1 MGKSRLLVPAFLL
14 ALMVSVGVA
23 ACGGGESEED
33 KITSLIEKS
42 ATSTDPADCK
52 ALQTQNFM
60 EQSEHAEG
68 QEAVEKCEE
77 DAEKG
82 IGNPEEVEVSEV
94 EVEGEEASA
103 NAAFIGGTGDG
114 QTLEVSLVQEEGDWK
129 LDEVTGFAD
138 FNREKLEAGLL
149 TSLEAQGSELSS
161 EQAGCIAEGIEELE
175 DEEVEELILSL
186 EFPPAFVEIVE
197 ECAGE

>member
-1 MGKSRLLVPAFLL
+1 MA
-14 ALMVSVGVA
+14 SVGIA
-23 ACGGGESEED
+23 ACGSSGESDED
-33 KITSLIEKS
+33 KITSVIETS

-52 ALQTQNFM
+52 ALETQNFM
-60 EQSEHAEG
+60 EQSEHSEG

-77 DAEKG
+77 DAEEG

-94 EVEGEEASA
+94 EVEGEGASA
-103 NAAFIGGTGDG
+103 NAAFIGGTADG
-114 QTLEVSLVQEEGDWK
+114 QTLEASLVEEEGDWK

-149 TSLEAQGSELSS
+149 TSLEAAGSELSS
-161 EQAGCIAEGIEELE
+161 EQAGCIGEGIEELE

-197 ECAGE
+197 ECAAE

>member
-1 MGKSRLLVPAFLL
+1 MGKSRLLLPVLLL
-14 ALMVSVGVA
+14 ALVAAAGFA
-23 ACGGGESEED
+23 ACGSGESDED
-33 KITSLIEKS
+33 KITSLVES
-42 ATSTDPADCK
+42 AATSTDPADCK
-52 ALQTQNFM
+52 ALETQNFM

-68 QEAVEKCEE
+68 REAVEKCEE
-77 DAEKG
+77 DTEEG
-82 IGNPEEVEVSEV
+82 VGNPDEVEVSEV
-94 EVEGEEASA
+94 EVEDEEASA
-103 NAAFIGGTGDG
+103 NVAFIGGTADG
-114 QTLEVSLVQEEGDWK
+114 QTLEVSLVEEEGDWK

-149 TSLEAQGSELSS
+149 GSLEAAGSELSS

-197 ECAGE
+197 ECAG